1 MLRLHPFALIIL
13 VMPLKAVEKA
23 VMNNGLD
30 KKHGQYFCTYMV
42 VLDTL
47 SSFVLMP
54 LEVLSFQSDTIIST
68 CEKFWL

>member
-30 KKHGQYFCTYMV
+30 KKHGQYFLYVHGCFGYIKLFRTHAA
-42 VLDTL
+42 
-47 SSFVLMP
+47 
-54 LEVLSFQSDTIIST
+54 
-68 CEKFWL
+68 